1 MKEAPSGVTR
11 QCRRSNFA
19 RDEARSGQERAK
31 SIANLIER
39 SFKGRSLVFPRL
51 SRYFVTRCTSHV
63 CVYLGF
69 GGRMLSIPFK
79 S

>member
-1 MKEAPSGVTR
+1 MKKTPSGATR
-11 QCRRSNFA
+11 QGRRSSFA

-39 SFKGRSLVFPRL
+39 SFKGSSLVFPREE
-51 SRYFVTRCTSHV
+51 RYFVTRCTSHV
-63 CVYLGF
+63 WVYLGF
-69 GGRMLSIPFK
+69 GGHMLSIPFK